1 MFRIGLSGG
10 IGAGKSEV
18 ARLLGERGAVVIR
31 ADDLAREI
39 VAPGTGVFRALVAG
53 FGESVVAAD
62 GTLDRRRLADLAF
75 ATEAGL
81 TRLNGI
87 VHPPLVSALILRVEA
102 VERERARG
110 VLVVEAALLVQW
122 DILDLFD
129 LVLVVRAPLEA
140 RLERLTRGGLGRD
153 EALLRMRAQ
162 LPEEDLLEAAD
173 AVIEND
179 GPLARLAA
187 QVDGIWRSLPTEE
200 RDAA

>member
-10 IGAGKSEV
+10 IGTGKSEV

-31 ADDLAREI
+31 ADDVAREL
-39 VAPGTGVFRALVAG
+39 VAPGTDIFRALVGG

-62 GTLDRRRLADLAF
+62 GTLDRRRLASLAF
-75 ATEAGL
+75 ASEPGVR
-81 TRLNGI
+81 RLNEI
-87 VHPPLVSALILRVEA
+87 VHPPLVDALIHRLEA

-110 VLVVEAALLVQW
+110 VVVVEAALLVEW

-140 RLERLTRGGLGRD
+140 RLERLARGGLTRD
-153 EALLRMRAQ
+153 EALARMRAQ

-173 AVIEND
+173 AVVEND

-187 QVDGIWRSLPTEE
+187 QVDGIWRSLPIEE
-200 RDAA
+200 RETA